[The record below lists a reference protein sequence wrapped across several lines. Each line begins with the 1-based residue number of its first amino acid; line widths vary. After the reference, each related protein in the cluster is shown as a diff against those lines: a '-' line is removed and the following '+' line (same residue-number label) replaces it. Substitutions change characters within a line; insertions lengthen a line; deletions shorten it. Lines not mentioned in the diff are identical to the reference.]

1 MTDEHPEPVELTS
14 LPLEQALLLV
24 GRLREAGIDA
34 GVDSD
39 TSSVYPM
46 SEFNEKKVLVP
57 RDRLADAKAI
67 LAEIESGIDRI

>member
-1 MTDEHPEPVELTS
+1 MDQEHPEPVELTS
-14 LPLEQALLLV
+14 RPLEEAMLLV

-39 TSSVYPM
+39 VPSVYALND
-46 SEFNEKKVLVP
+46 FNLRKVLVP

-67 LAEIESGIDRI
+67 LAEIESGADRI